1 MFEKL
6 KEKLAS
12 ILEKVFADNEEYKRK
27 KTEEINAER
36 RAYMEERW
44 KKENQKNIEAI
55 KRKWKEKKEAEYLL
69 KHEFTT
75 VKQYVSIVED
85 SSWKKLSETEK
96 EIVIKRAGE
105 LRKEDTNFA
114 REYQEWLNKKN
125 NEAKLKRKKGI
136 TIPLT
141 LKK

>member
-12 ILEKVFADNEEYKRK
+12 MLEKVFADNEEYKRK
-27 KTEEINAER
+27 KTEKINAER
-36 RAYMEERW
+36 RAYMEKRW
-44 KKENQKNIEAI
+44 KKENQKNIEAA

-69 KHEFTT
+69 RQEFTT

-85 SSWKKLSETEK
+85 LSWKKLSETEK
-96 EIVIKRAGE
+96 EVVIKRAGE
-105 LRKEDTNFA
+105 LRKKDTNFA

-125 NEAKLKRKKGI
+125 NEAKLKRKKGT